1 MGMMGNMR
9 LRGIISG
16 LAADYR
22 FIACIPS
29 LAVLFDYSMTLIF
42 SGGKEVLLRFEFS
55 PLVRY
60 AVEHDIVAVYL
71 LAMMLF
77 YYGLAFGALRL
88 LRPTG
93 LYRFGVALILLVA
106 ATHVLGGLSWVVRS
120 ALYSY
125 AVHGVSVAAIV
136 VALAAFGCAVLRRPA
151 CAGTGR

>member
-1 MGMMGNMR
+1 MMGNTG
-9 LRGIISG
+9 LRGVSG

-29 LAVLFDYSMTLIF
+29 LAVLFDYSMTLFF
-42 SGGKEVLLRFEFS
+42 SGGRDELLRFEFS

-106 ATHVLGGLSWVVRS
+106 ATHVLGGLSWIVRN

-125 AVHGVSVAAIV
+125 VVHGVSIAAIV
-136 VALAAFGCAVLRRPA
+136 VALAAFGCAVLRRP
-151 CAGTGR
+151 GTA

>member
-1 MGMMGNMR
+1 MGNTG
-9 LRGIISG
+9 LRGVSG

-22 FIACIPS
+22 IIACMPA
-29 LAVLFDYSMTLIF
+29 LAVLFDYSLTLIF

-60 AVEHDIVAVYL
+60 AVEHDIMAVYL

-77 YYGLAFGALRL
+77 YYSVAFAALRL

-120 ALYSY
+120 ALYTY
-125 AVHGVSVAAIV
+125 VVHGVSIAAII
-136 VALAAFGCAVLRRPA
+136 VALAAFGCA
-151 CAGTGR
+151 GTGR

>member
-1 MGMMGNMR
+1 MMGNTG
-9 LRGIISG
+9 LRGVSG

-22 FIACIPS
+22 IIACIPA

-42 SGGKEVLLRFEFS
+42 SGGREMLLRFEFS

-125 AVHGVSVAAIV
+125 VVHGVSVAAIV
-136 VALAAFGCAVLRRPA
+136 VALAAFGCAVLRRP
-151 CAGTGR
+151 GTA